1 MRKGVELAFLE
12 MNCCGGSL
20 VLPVL
25 ATLLK
30 IGDAN
35 GAELALLGSPAVFR

>member
-1 MRKGVELAFLE
+1 MEVVLLALFA
-12 MNCCGGSL
+12 S